1 MGLKLK
7 YLTKR
12 EVFLSLNCSEDLKQA
27 KKPWVSIG
35 MAYNWL
41 TDAFTGVLHG

>member
-7 YLTKR
+7 DLTKR
-12 EVFLSLNCSEDLKQA
+12 EVFLSLNWTEDLKQA
-27 KKPWVSIG
+27 KKRWVSIG
-35 MAYNWL
+35 TVYNWL